1 MAVIVAAG
9 LAQAHC
15 HVETVANGLLAIEH
29 ARCKDYGLVVLDL
42 TLPGLDGLDV
52 CRRLRQARNDVPILV
67 ISGRTGL
74 DDRVQALDAGADD
87 YIVKPFDLPEL
98 LARVRAVTRRG
109 RSRQLDAVLAYG
121 PLLLDTRDHVI
132 SCAGTVLELTATEY
146 RLLAYL
152 MKRAEAVVTRDELV
166 HHVWGGNIS
175 YRSNTVEVY
184 VSYVRQAL
192 AAHAGASIHTVRGLG
207 YVLKADTSS

>member
-1 MAVIVAAG
+1 MRVLLVEDDAGMAVIVAAG

-29 ARCKDYGLVVLDL
+29 ARCKAYGLVVLDL

-87 YIVKPFDLPEL
+87 YIVKPFDRPNSW
-98 LARVRAVTRRG
+98 RG
-109 RSRQLDAVLAYG
+109 CV
-121 PLLLDTRDHVI
+121 P
-132 SCAGTVLELTATEY
+132 
-146 RLLAYL
+146 
-152 MKRAEAVVTRDELV
+152 
-166 HHVWGGNIS
+166 
-175 YRSNTVEVY
+175 
-184 VSYVRQAL
+184 
-192 AAHAGASIHTVRGLG
+192 
-207 YVLKADTSS
+207 